1 MSPLNYALQYEMS
14 KKLSKLL
21 YTVDDDIMSV
31 EPLIGDSNYNSVAT
45 VKRNGKIN
53 RVKYNRKKLDDTL
66 AEICLTKL
74 NNNDGITSYTCLT
87 PFVTTANNGSLP
99 DNWDDETTKDYLKSY
114 GVTWDRTLGKIID
127 TSDKVF
133 NMVGTRSPIGVFDIA
148 KGIKKSDGDAYI
160 IHNVENNQPFG
171 VVGINYGEQV
181 SFKVPFNSKYTH
193 AMYTSNG
200 SIAKKIGLIN
210 HSDIIDD
217 KVVHIEG
224 YGDTNNPSLFY
235 SSAGTGSTLKPVI
248 LKDST
253 VTYTVR
259 YDNNG
264 VSVSI
269 TDDTRTIPIDIYE
282 MLTDK
287 VFVCLSFAYEDPIP
301 SPLSQPDINIVVNK
315 QNIESL
321 PEYSTAKF
329 QLPKRFTGTYEYDS
343 NGVATPVPFGWG
355 GFPKKCIFGYA
366 TLPGSNRI
374 KFFTETEQAFNSQ
387 YVSKVTIG
395 LDASGGRIDD
405 MLPYIQFVK
414 QTDGTWTALCSD
426 RLYQS
431 ISVTDAELKNIDV
444 IYDSIQRYFLVYVAT
459 DPNDTSAL
467 DTENVE
473 KTPSTIL
480 LMDNR
485 NVNIEASG
493 IKKGDLV
500 VEIEYKSAFDRIP
513 IIKTT
518 RYKPEP
524 SKTSFDFVNAI
535 YTTIGDKCTTHYGST
550 TYPVSFFNTITYDE
564 TNNPKTGRY
573 TITAKAQ
580 SIGSTDGFTMES
592 DTNPY
597 MVPRNRRVVI
607 TTERINAD
615 NLLAGKYQGIEVTYS
630 DVEVNTTTDPYG
642 IVHTKCNIVNTLP
655 TIFSLKDEN
664 DSDAIENSG
673 VDYVAHPITLL
684 GTVVNQKKSYQLLVD
699 LSVTEYFVYDICT
712 DYLNLYNNDA
722 QG

>member
-21 YTVDDDIMSV
+21 YTVDDDIMNV

-171 VVGINYGEQV
+171 VVDINYGEQV

-210 HSDIIDD
+210 RRDIIDD
-217 KVVHIEG
+217 KVVDIEG

-235 SSAGTGSTLKPVI
+235 SSAGIGKTLKPVI

-343 NGVATPVPFGWG
+343 NGVATPAPFGWG
-355 GFPKKCIFGYA
+355 GFPKTCIFGYA
-366 TLPGSNRI
+366 TLPGLNRI

-395 LDASGGRIDD
+395 LDSSGARIDD

-414 QTDGTWTALCSD
+414 QTDGTWTVLCSD
-426 RLYQS
+426 RRYQS

-444 IYDSIQRYFLVYVAT
+444 IYNSIQRYFLVYVAT

-493 IKKGDLV
+493 IKKCDLV

-550 TYPVSFFNTITYDE
+550 TYPVDFAKRVLLE
-564 TNNPKTGRY
+564 VTNNFELGYYKLDAMAN
-573 TITAKAQ
+573 I
-580 SIGSTDGFTMES
+580 IGNEDVFVMDVNDYG
-592 DTNPY
+592 DNLP
-597 MVPRNRRVVI
+597 NRRRLII
-607 TTERINAD
+607 TTERLTVAD
-615 NLLAGKYQGIEVTYS
+615 LMAEKYQGVVITYS
-630 DVEVNTTTDPYG
+630 GVETVESGDTG
-642 IVHTKCNIVNTLP
+642 IVKYNKREMINTLP
-655 TIFSLKDEN
+655 AVFTLKESTN
-664 DSDAIENSG
+664 DDGNSQSDIDR
-673 VDYVAHPITLL
+673 VPQMLQLL
-684 GTVVNQKKSYQLLVD
+684 GDESNQHALYQLLVD
-699 LSVTEYFVYDICT
+699 ISATEYFIYDIRQ
-712 DYLNLYNNDA
+712 DYAYNPAD
-722 QG
+722 QRT

>member
-31 EPLIGDSNYNSVAT
+31 EPLIGDSNYNSIAT
-45 VKRNGKIN
+45 IRRNGKIT

-74 NNNDGITSYTCLT
+74 NNNDGTTSYTCLT

-210 HSDIIDD
+210 HRDINDD
-217 KVVHIEG
+217 KAVNIEG

-235 SSAGTGSTLKPVI
+235 SSAGIGKTLKPVI
-248 LKDST
+248 IKDST

-329 QLPKRFTGTYEYDS
+329 QLPKRFSGTYEYDS

-355 GFPKKCIFGYA
+355 GFPKKCLFGYA

-395 LDASGGRIDD
+395 LDATGGRIDD
-405 MLPYIQFVK
+405 MLPYIRFVK
-414 QTDGTWTALCSD
+414 QTDGTWTVLCSD

-444 IYDSIQRYFLVYVAT
+444 IYDSIQRYFLVYAAT

-550 TYPVSFFNTITYDE
+550 TYPVTFAKRLSLEITNDFELGYYKVDAMA
-564 TNNPKTGRY
+564 N
-573 TITAKAQ
+573 I
-580 SIGSTDGFTMES
+580 IGNEDVFVMGLDTDWG
-592 DTNPY
+592 NLP
-597 MVPRNRRVVI
+597 NRRRLII
-607 TTERINAD
+607 TTERLTVAD
-615 NLLAGKYQGIEVTYS
+615 LMAEKYQGVVITYS
-630 DVEVNTTTDPYG
+630 GVETVESGDTG
-642 IVHTKCNIVNTLP
+642 IVKYNKREMINTLP
-655 TIFSLKDEN
+655 AVFTLKESTN
-664 DSDAIENSG
+664 DDGNSQSDIDR
-673 VDYVAHPITLL
+673 VPQMLQLL
-684 GTVVNQKKSYQLLVD
+684 GDESNQHALYQLMVD
-699 LSVTEYFVYDICT
+699 ISATEYFIYDIRQ
-712 DYLNLYNNDA
+712 DYAYNPA
-722 QG
+722 EQQT